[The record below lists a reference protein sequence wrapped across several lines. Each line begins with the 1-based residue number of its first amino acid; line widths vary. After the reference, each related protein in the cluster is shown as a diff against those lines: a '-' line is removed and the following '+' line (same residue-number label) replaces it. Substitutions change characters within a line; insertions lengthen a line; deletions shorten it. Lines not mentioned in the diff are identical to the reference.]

1 MWIPVRVLRLSL
13 GLYNNY
19 LEIPKVPES
28 FPNLLCPW
36 KLDLQHFGTKK
47 DKTIVSIAKVFE

>member
-36 KLDLQHFGTKK
+36 KFGFTTFRNK
-47 DKTIVSIAKVFE
+47 EG